1 MEVPMGFPRYPT
13 SVLRIGL
20 IALSCGFSIAAQ
32 AQSQQSPANPPSDSR
47 QPDPAKIE
55 GPSSGELPRHTGPAQ
70 RLPGIISGP
79 VVDQSGAAV
88 AGAEVK
94 LTREPPSPD
103 RIVSTAEDGQFSLVG
118 IEPGSFQLTI
128 TSTGFATQTFSGALR
143 SGESYTVPQIAL
155 LVATS
160 VTETRV
166 TPATVDVAQDEI
178 KVEEHQRVFG
188 VLPNFYVSYVANAAP
203 LTSRQKFQLAWK
215 TSIDPVSFAVN
226 GIVAGVEQAQDDFGG
241 YGQGAKGYA
250 ERYGAAYG
258 NFVISTYIGS
268 AILPSILK
276 QDPRYFY
283 KGTGSKHSRILNAL
297 AQSVICKGDNGHWQA
312 NYSGLIGG
320 LAASGISNIYYAPRD
335 RDGVGFTFENAL
347 IGIGTTAVTN
357 LLQEFVIRKWTQ
369 SRPGHQASK
378 PDDTVSRLSLLPL
391 HTGAGAQYPQ

>member
-1 MEVPMGFPRYPT
+1 MVFRRYPP
-13 SVLRIGL
+13 SVLRISL
-20 IALSCGFSIAAQ
+20 IALSCGFSVAVH
-32 AQSQQSPANPPSDSR
+32 AQSQQLPTLPPSDDR
-47 QPDPAKIE
+47 QPDSSKIA
-55 GPSSGELPRHTGPAQ
+55 GPAGDKSPNTPDPAQ
-70 RLPGIISGP
+70 QVSGLIIGT
-79 VVDQSGAAV
+79 VVDQTGAAV

-94 LTREPPSPD
+94 LIREPSSQNQT
-103 RIVSTAEDGQFSLVG
+103 VSTAEDGQFSLLN
-118 IEPGSFQLTI
+118 IEPGPFRLTI
-128 TSTGFATQTFSGALR
+128 ISPGFATQTFSGTLH
-143 SGESYTVPQIAL
+143 SGEAYAVPRIAL
-155 LVATS
+155 IVATAS
-160 VTETRV
+160 TEMRV

-178 KVEEHQRVFG
+178 KVEEQQRVFG
-188 VLPNFYVSYVANAAP
+188 VIPNFYVSYVTNAAP
-203 LTSRQKFQLAWK
+203 LTRRQKFQLAWK

-226 GIVAGVEQAQDDFGG
+226 GIVAGIEQSQNDFGG

-283 KGTGSKHSRILNAL
+283 KGTGSKRSRVLNAL

-320 LAASGISNIYYAPRD
+320 LAASGISNIYYAPKD

-369 SRPGHQASK
+369 SRPGRQSSK
-378 PDDTVSRLSLLPL
+378 PPDDTVSKMSLAPI
-391 HTGAGAQYPQ
+391 HAGD